1 MYERYYSTVLDEH
14 AKCLTDKD
22 EEVTQDISKVVQ
34 KVQKEK
40 TFKQASLQAT
50 LKNSPDTTDLFT

>member
-22 EEVTQDISKVVQ
+22 EEVTQDRGKSQ
-34 KVQKEK
+34 DERC
-40 TFKQASLQAT
+40 
-50 LKNSPDTTDLFT
+50 